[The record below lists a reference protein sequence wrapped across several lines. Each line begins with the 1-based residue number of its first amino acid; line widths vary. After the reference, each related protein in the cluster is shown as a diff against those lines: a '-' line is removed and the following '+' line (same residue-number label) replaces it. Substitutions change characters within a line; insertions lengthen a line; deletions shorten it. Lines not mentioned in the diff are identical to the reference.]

1 MEAVAVLWGE
11 GLLVDANVR
20 AIIPAGGGGGGG
32 GGSGGDM
39 ERMLTVMLILMVV
52 IEALYIV
59 RVLGQAI
66 SRFGR

>member
-20 AIIPAGGGGGGG
+20 AIIPAAGGGGG
-32 GGSGGDM
+32 GGSRGDM

-59 RVLGQAI
+59 RVLGQAV